1 MTGPEL
7 EVAGTDTAAGL
18 TKDAGAGV
26 IPAGKACANCG
37 DILQGRFCHSCGQ
50 SADRGKRSVFRLV
63 AEGAGSLVNYDN
75 RLFRTLALLFL
86 KPGVLANDMIEGRI
100 VRHTPPF
107 RTFLIAVSVVILAS
121 TLGLRL
127 AAEPPQAQPPAA
139 HAPRALPEPTADPAI
154 VSEADLRQIRESL
167 ISELGLTSGQADA
180 LMRGI
185 KAAISDET
193 RFSAS
198 LIDGFAKF
206 LVYIIPGITSI
217 LAILYAGRKDIFIE
231 DHFRVACYIA
241 SFLLIPIIIPIILS
255 DPWDTFAAV
264 LIAIWNAFG
273 INHVLRVGY
282 GSSAIGAFLKTCV
295 LWAGIYGVL
304 LALLLGVFFVTLFE
318 F

>member
-7 EVAGTDTAAGL
+7 EIAAA
-18 TKDAGAGV
+18 DSAAAEVGAGSRV
-26 IPAGKACANCG
+26 PVASGEACANCG
-37 DILQGRFCHSCGQ
+37 AILQGRFCHACGQ
-50 SADRGKRSVFRLV
+50 SADRGKRNVFRLV

-86 KPGVLANDMIEGRI
+86 KPGVLAKDVIEGRI

-107 RTFLIAVSVVILAS
+107 KTFLIAVSVFILGS

-154 VSEADLRQIRESL
+154 VSEADLRQIREIL

-180 LMRGI
+180 LIHGI

-217 LAILYAGRKDIFIE
+217 LATLYAGRKDIFIE

-241 SFLLIPIIIPIILS
+241 SFVLIPSIILIPLF
-255 DPWDTFAAV
+255 DPWDTIAAV

-273 INHVLRVGY
+273 IYHVLRVGY
-282 GSSAIGAFLKTCV
+282 GSSAIGALLKTCV